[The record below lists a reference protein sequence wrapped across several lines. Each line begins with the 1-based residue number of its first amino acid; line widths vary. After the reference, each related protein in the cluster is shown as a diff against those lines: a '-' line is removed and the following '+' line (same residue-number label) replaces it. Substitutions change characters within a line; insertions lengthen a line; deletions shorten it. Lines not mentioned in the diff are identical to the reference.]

1 MQSKGLSRVFSTAQF
16 KSIKSSALSLR
27 CGPTLTSGKTTAL
40 TRWAFVG
47 KMMSLLFNMLLR
59 FVIAFLPSSKRLLIL
74 GLQSLFPVVLESKKI
89 KSQSLF
95 TFFPYLPK
103 SNGTVHFHFRDIL
116 GRGKARGQKSD
127 PWTPG
132 EQGWGRDAAWDR
144 RRLCGSEGLVLC
156 CDCDR
161 GDGHTAA
168 NIGPDSGAATARFER
183 RF

>member
-1 MQSKGLSRVFSTAQF
+1 MQSKGLSRVFSTPQF

-27 CGPTLTSGKTTAL
+27 CGPTLTSGKTIAL

-89 KSQSLF
+89 KSPSLF
-95 TFFPYLPK
+95 PFFPYLPK

-116 GRGKARGQKSD
+116 GRGKARGQKPD

-132 EQGWGRDAAWDR
+132 GQGWGRDAAWDR